1 MAAQEQLLK
10 DLINM
15 QTSEDWSEENGEIGE
30 FDMDNFAPARSLDIV
45 PVTHIDPS
53 RCINS
58 PSLDQVFK
66 IFLETSNNKHTKHYI
81 CLSNFK

>member
-45 PVTHIDPS
+45 PVTHLDPS

-66 IFLETSNNKHTKHYI
+66 QAIINTQNIIFV
-81 CLSNFK
+81 CLIFKS

>member
-45 PVTHIDPS
+45 PVTHLDPS

-66 IFLETSNNKHTKHYI
+66 QAIINTQNIIFV
-81 CLSNFK
+81 CLIFNS

>member
-45 PVTHIDPS
+45 PLTHLDPS

-66 IFLETSNNKHTKHYI
+66 QAIINTQNIIFV
-81 CLSNFK
+81 CLIFKS

>member
-10 DLINM
+10 DLITM

-45 PVTHIDPS
+45 PVTHLDPS

-66 IFLETSNNKHTKHYI
+66 QAIINTQNIIFV
-81 CLSNFK
+81 CLIFNS